1 MAESISSAA
10 ATSVLDA
17 ICNATSYSVA
27 TPYIQLHTAAPG
39 SAGTSNIAT
48 ESTRK
53 SVSFAAAASG
63 AVSNDVAISWTSV
76 AGTEDFTHWSMW
88 TASSG
93 GTFVWSGT
101 MTANP
106 VTAGDTFTIAVG
118 DLDLAL
124 TIAS

>member
-53 SVSFAAAASG
+53 SVSFTAAASG

-76 AGTEDFTHWSMW
+76 AGTEDFTHWSLW

>member
-27 TPYIQLHTAAPG
+27 TPYIQLHTGAPG
-39 SAGTSNIAT
+39 SAGTANVAT

-76 AGTEDFTHWSMW
+76 AGTEDFTHWSLW

>member
-27 TPYIQLHTAAPG
+27 TPYIQLHTGAPG
-39 SAGTSNIAT
+39 SAGTANVAT